1 MGVSLNISIDSGV
14 KYKIVL
20 EARRGNGF
28 KGDIAVDD
36 IFVTRGTCPGKTI
49 SK

>member
-1 MGVSLNISIDSGV
+1 MSVSLNISTDPGL
-14 KYKIVL
+14 KYNIVL

-36 IFVTRGTCPGKTI
+36 IYVTRGTCPGKTLP
-49 SK
+49 K